1 MFKNKKRI
9 NNLRH
14 NYPFID
20 SDTINRDT
28 YYDYIDRMTF
38 LALSIFE
45 WVNLPETI
53 DGDFLELLL
62 FYYGDCT
69 LLFDDKLR
77 LHCYKMFI

>member
-1 MFKNKKRI
+1 
-9 NNLRH
+9 
-14 NYPFID
+14 
-20 SDTINRDT
+20 
-28 YYDYIDRMTF
+28 MTF